1 MRSSIPI
8 ALMLLACG
16 CGGAGYGDG
25 GGTPAPACTAATAT
39 ATTQVD
45 IQGMSFV
52 PSCVKVAAGAMV
64 TFTNTDVLMHTATAD
79 AGAVPDTAV
88 LSQNQS
94 SAPQTFATAGTFPY
108 HCTLHPGMRGTVIVQ

>member
-64 TFTNTDVLMHTATAD
+64 TFTNMDTLQHTATAD
-79 AGAVPDTAV
+79 GGSFDTGALLT
-88 LSQNQS
+88 NQS
-94 SAPQTFATAGTFPY
+94 SAKTLATAGTFPY
-108 HCTLHPGMRGTVIVQ
+108 HCTIHPGMRGTVIVQ